1 MVHSFEIAM
10 IVIIAT
16 KILPRESGGGNNLRM
31 LISRRRAPIDVEH
44 IVPLSSCDRA

>member
-1 MVHSFEIAM
+1 VHSFEIAM

-16 KILPRESGGGNNLRM
+16 KILPGETRGGYNYGM

-44 IVPLSSCDRA
+44 AVPLQACERA